1 MRCSCQICGTYM
13 VQSEGIEKGCV
24 CPECGARC
32 KQCLGTDSV
41 VQRENLHE
49 AAERFLLNARMQE
62 RLNEELDVE
71 PYED

>member
-24 CPECGARC
+24 CPECGVRC

-41 VQRENLHE
+41 VQRENLHA
-49 AAERFLLNARMQE
+49 AAERILLNARMQE
-62 RLNEELDVE
+62 RLNEEFDVE
-71 PYED
+71 PYGD